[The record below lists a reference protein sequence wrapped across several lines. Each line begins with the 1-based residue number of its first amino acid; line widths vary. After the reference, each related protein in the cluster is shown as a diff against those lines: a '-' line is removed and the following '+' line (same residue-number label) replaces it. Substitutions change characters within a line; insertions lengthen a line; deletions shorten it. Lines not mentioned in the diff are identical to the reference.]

1 MLKLY
6 QVQHRAADRDIYAK
20 IMEQWIQLNYVALKK
35 IIHLP
40 VHDNYMH
47 ELKSAST
54 TVLQRG
60 IQVHAARPRHY

>member
-1 MLKLY
+1 MLKSY
-6 QVQHRAADRDIYAK
+6 QLQQQTADHDTYAK

-40 VHDNYMH
+40 VHNNYMH

-60 IQVHAARPRHY
+60 IQVHAARPCH